1 MYHGA
6 HDIRVEQIPIPEPKP
21 DEVQIKVAW
30 YVLFPFPPSFPRA
43 PRALTD
49 FASFWAQVR
58 HLRVSFFPLLL
69 PV

>member
-30 YVLFPFPPSFPRA
+30 YVLFPFPPPS
-43 PRALTD
+43 RAL
-49 FASFWAQVR
+49 R
-58 HLRVSFFPLLL
+58 ER
-69 PV
+69 